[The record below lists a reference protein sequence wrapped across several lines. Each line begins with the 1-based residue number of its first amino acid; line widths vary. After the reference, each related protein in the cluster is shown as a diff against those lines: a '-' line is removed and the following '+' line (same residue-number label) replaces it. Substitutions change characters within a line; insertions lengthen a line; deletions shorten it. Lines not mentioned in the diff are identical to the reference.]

1 MKNILFL
8 FPIILLAGCQT
19 QAPANQNPPRDEI
32 VDQVFV
38 PKEDLTEAQENKEEV
53 SPTAQAEMV
62 QDQVPLEPAPPYSVG
77 ELLDLEVPG
86 SDFTIGQVLDDNAIY
101 TRYYITYV
109 SDGLKISGIMNV
121 PKATTEDPGPWP
133 VLFLNHGY
141 IDTAVYTNGRGLKR
155 EQDYFAR
162 NGYVVIHSD
171 YRDHA
176 QSDKS
181 TIREELGDR
190 GYTKDIL
197 GGIAAFKSLNPEFAH
212 VNQIGLLGHSMG
224 GGVSM
229 NALVARPESI
239 QATVL
244 YAPVSSDYQD
254 NLLKWGL
261 DRLTQEKLTQV
272 QDVDG
277 QWSAEKMAPY
287 SAFTYFDRAR
297 SPVMIHHGDRDADVP
312 IQWSKDTLKRLTEA
326 GKEVIYHEYS
336 GERHEF
342 GPAWTT
348 FMQRNVAFFDEH
360 LKK

>member
-1 MKNILFL
+1 
-8 FPIILLAGCQT
+8 
-19 QAPANQNPPRDEI
+19 
-32 VDQVFV
+32 
-38 PKEDLTEAQENKEEV
+38 
-53 SPTAQAEMV
+53 
-62 QDQVPLEPAPPYSVG
+62 
-77 ELLDLEVPG
+77 
-86 SDFTIGQVLDDNAIY
+86 
-101 TRYYITYV
+101 
-109 SDGLKISGIMNV
+109 MNV
-121 PKATTEDPGPWP
+121 PKGTAEDLGPWP
-133 VLFLNHGY
+133 VLFLNHGH

-181 TIREELGDR
+181 TIRAELGDR
-190 GYTKDIL
+190 GYTKDVL

-261 DRLTQEKLTQV
+261 DRLTQEKLAQV
-272 QDVDG
+272 QDADG
-277 QWSAEKMAPY
+277 VWDADKMAPY
-287 SAFTYFDRAR
+287 SALTYFDRVQ

-312 IQWSKDTLKRLTEA
+312 IQWSKDTLNRLKDS
-326 GKEVIYHEYS
+326 GKDVTYHEYP
-336 GERHEF
+336 GEAHEF

-348 FMQRNVAFFDEH
+348 FMQRNVTFFDEH
-360 LKK
+360 LKRVERNTSQ